1 MTATLFVDTNVL
13 LYARDSSERK
23 KQPLARE
30 WLESLW
36 ERRCARLSYQV
47 LNEYYVAVT
56 RKLRPG
62 LEPEEARAD
71 VRDLMAWRPVS
82 PDEALLE
89 DAWRL
94 ESRFG
99 LSYWDAQIVAA
110 ARAAGCGSLL
120 TEDLQHGQDLDGVTV
135 VDPFVTRAADWT
147 PE

>member
-13 LYARDSSERK
+13 LYARDSSEQR

-30 WLESLW
+30 WLDVLW
-36 ERRCARLSYQV
+36 EHRCARLSYQV

-62 LEPEEARAD
+62 LEPNEARAD

-82 PDEALLE
+82 PDEPLLE
-89 DAWRL
+89 DAWGL

-110 ARAAGCGSLL
+110 ARAAGCRYLL

-135 VDPFVTRAADWT
+135 MDPFVTPAADWT